1 MFDFEKNTIENIQN
15 DCVNKSTETIMKQ
28 WISENEDNGVLFNS
42 IKVFYLMVQSKAQS
56 NV

>member
-1 MFDFEKNTIENIQN
+1 MFDFEKNTTESIQN

-42 IKVFYLMVQSKAQS
+42 IKVFYLMVQPKAQS